1 MAPEVL
7 EGAISFDQE
16 AFQRIDM
23 YAVSLVL
30 WEMVTRTAEC
40 DPFPKCKMPFEDQ
53 VRIGVIWV
61 ENIGQKNT
69 QTTNHTCTYTSEVI
83 AAPTRRSIK
92 NESSNY
98 CAPTRASVFVHSV
111 GSVRQIG

>member
-30 WEMVTRTAEC
+30 WEQLSRTADC
-40 DPFPKCKMPFEDQ
+40 DPFPEYKMPFEDQ
-53 VRIGVIWV
+53 VRSTPDNSERSPSQLSEDRVQGEKFGLWRLVA
-61 ENIGQKNT
+61 
-69 QTTNHTCTYTSEVI
+69 TSPWSRFGDGRES
-83 AAPTRRSIK
+83 PSYSELTLTSRSY
-92 NESSNY
+92 S
-98 CAPTRASVFVHSV
+98 
-111 GSVRQIG
+111 

>member
-30 WEMVTRTAEC
+30 WEMLTRTAEC
-40 DPFPKCKMPFEDQ
+40 DPFPKYKMPFEDQ
-53 VRIGVIWV
+53 V
-61 ENIGQKNT
+61 
-69 QTTNHTCTYTSEVI
+69 S
-83 AAPTRRSIK
+83 
-92 NESSNY
+92 
-98 CAPTRASVFVHSV
+98 
-111 GSVRQIG
+111 